1 MKDTE
6 RDLRTLFNLSLTF
19 IARKRPRKCSYYKKK
34 NKRHIYKTINVKLDF
49 MTCIY

>member
-6 RDLRTLFNLSLTF
+6 RDLRTLFILGLHLLHVKDQGNAHTT
-19 IARKRPRKCSYYKKK
+19 KK